1 MNLVDNFSKNK
12 LNQILTDKSILT
24 SSNNSSKNEIKSSNN
39 IDLIKSYL
47 IKNQNKVS
55 GLKSE
60 LLNRDSNPIVISK
73 KPTEKLEY
81 TQKIAI
87 RYLKPPP
94 LPPPGR

>member
-1 MNLVDNFSKNK
+1 MNLVANFSSNK
-12 LNQILTDKSILT
+12 LNKILTDKSIFP
-24 SSNNSSKNEIKSSNN
+24 SNNNASKNERKPSNK

-60 LLNRDSNPIVISK
+60 LINRDSNIIIIRK
-73 KPTEKLEY
+73 KPTEKLKY
-81 TQKIAI
+81 TQNVAI